1 MTQLLT
7 AAAEGQPL
15 EGLRVD
21 LEDMFWLFF
30 FKLEPAML
38 LFKCTG
44 RLRQWML
51 GGNQYR
57 CRIVCHPELFVNAIL
72 ASLKEAEHFAATRPE
87 DLAIASF
94 SEICNEVL
102 YIAGMRGIE
111 PPDCFL
117 MATSVQHAGANALM
131 RLPGLMPTSLFASG
145 SSGCPPLTPE
155 RRCSGSFWGMIRVM
169 AGFRGPPRAE
179 PFQHCAAA
187 MWLHPCGAFSSSGL

>member
-1 MTQLLT
+1 
-7 AAAEGQPL
+7 
-15 EGLRVD
+15 
-21 LEDMFWLFF
+21 MFWLFF

-87 DLAIASF
+87 DLAIASS

-117 MATSVQHAGANALM
+117 MATSVQHAGANALFILLADEVA
-131 RLPGLMPTSLFASG
+131 RLDAYIALYIGKFGMSPFDPRA
-145 SSGCPPLTPE
+145 PLLWV
-155 RRCSGSFWGMIRVM
+155 FLGMIRVM

-179 PFQHCAAA
+179 PFQHCATA